1 MNYQAQRARSRLVT
15 IMLSLLAA
23 AVAWS
28 IHHVMATLDALGG
41 DTRRF
46 GMVYSL
52 SAAML
57 IFQIVLAHAERPF
70 KATRRQQHHLDA
82 LHLAVLVPA
91 YNEDPPLLARCL
103 MSLSTQTRLPDHIIV
118 VDDGSNKVDLTPVR
132 DWALSESTRTG
143 LRVTWVRTPNRG
155 KRQAHGRAIALAP
168 DADVF
173 LTVDS
178 DAILDPRAVEEGLK
192 PLARRDVQAVAGV
205 VLAANNR
212 TTFLARFTD
221 LWFVTSQL
229 VDRSSLSAAGSVLVN
244 SGPLAFYRA
253 DVVRHYLDTYLSE
266 TLAGREVRFSDDSML
281 TLFAKLEG
289 RTVQQPTSFVF
300 TAMPEKV
307 GNHFRQ
313 YIRWMRGSTVRS
325 LWRFRYLPVTS
336 VAYWLHFSRWVSMA
350 VSTMLFVALFVV
362 QPVVDGTLTLSLLF
376 MTVLIGYAQCLRYL
390 TVRRSDESVWSQ
402 WATWALAPVA
412 ALWAFFVLRP
422 VRWYAMATCLRT
434 GWGTRSEVEVTLGRP
449 DGRMLTASHPV

>member
-1 MNYQAQRARSRLVT
+1 MTTSPVTTYEARRARGRLVAV
-15 IMLSLLAA
+15 MLVLLAGS
-23 AVAWS
+23 VCWS
-28 IHHVMATLDALGG
+28 IHHVMETLDAIGG

-57 IFQIVLAHAERPF
+57 IFQICLAHAERPY
-70 KATRRQQHHLDA
+70 KATHRQQQQLDR

-91 YNEDPPLLARCL
+91 YNEDPALLVRCL
-103 MSLSTQTRLPDHIIV
+103 MSLAAQTRRPDHILV
-118 VDDGSNKVDLTPVR
+118 VDDGSDKVDLRPVR
-132 DWALSESTRTG
+132 DWALAEAARTRM
-143 LRVTWVRTPNRG
+143 RVSWVRTPNRG
-155 KRQAHGRAIALAP
+155 KRQAHGRAIEMAP

-178 DAILDPRAVEEGLK
+178 DAILDPHAVEEGLK
-192 PLARRDVQAVAGV
+192 PLARSDVQAVAGV

-212 TTFLARFTD
+212 VNLLARFTD
-221 LWFVTSQL
+221 LWFVTAQL

-253 DVVRHYLDTYLSE
+253 EVVRRYLGTYLTE

-289 RTVQQPTSFVF
+289 RTVQQPSSFVF
-300 TAMPEKV
+300 TAMPERV

-313 YIRWMRGSTVRS
+313 YTRWMRGSTIRS

-336 VAYWLHFSRWVSMA
+336 VAYWLHFSRWVSMV
-350 VSTMLFVALFVV
+350 VSTMLFIALFLV
-362 QPVVDGTLTLSLLF
+362 QPVVDGTLTWQLLI

-390 TVRRSDESVWSQ
+390 TVQRSDESVWSQ
-402 WATWALAPVA
+402 WATWLVAPIA
-412 ALWAFFVLRP
+412 AMWAFFVLRP
-422 VRWYAMATCLRT
+422 IRWYAMATCLRT
-434 GWGTRSEVEVTLGRP
+434 GWGTRKKVEVTLSGATP
-449 DGRMLTASHPV
+449 